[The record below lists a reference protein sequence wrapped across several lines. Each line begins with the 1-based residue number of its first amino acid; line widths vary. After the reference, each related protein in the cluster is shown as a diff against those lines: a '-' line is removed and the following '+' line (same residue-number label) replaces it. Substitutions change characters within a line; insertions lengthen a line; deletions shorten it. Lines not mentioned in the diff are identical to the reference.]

1 MSDARSSTGQGVRV
15 FCTLFPAITE
25 QRKWVRPGTDDIQ
38 IYIMRRRKFDKN
50 LSHGTFFPPYC
61 LSIPR
66 ILVTVKAW
74 KIVGF
79 FFV

>member
-1 MSDARSSTGQGVRV
+1 M
-15 FCTLFPAITE
+15 
-25 QRKWVRPGTDDIQ
+25 RPGTDDIQ